1 MNIDARNLI
10 QFSFNQG
17 KTDNKY
23 NFDEKK
29 ASEDFQKIQ
38 GLLRQLDSQHIDGI
52 NSGDENAM
60 EIKLEDIKG
69 IHPMIYE
76 EIESL
81 QNFWKRYNKVKLD
94 VIAIKKQKEEVEK
107 QNEIL
112 KNYLQQYYDGFHVN
126 NVVMTNE
133 NPLLKID
140 KMTPNPKYYVVEEN
154 GTFDNTYQEGNKIV
168 FDTRKQKVLNYVHS
182 H

>member
-1 MNIDARNLI
+1 
-10 QFSFNQG
+10 
-17 KTDNKY
+17 
-23 NFDEKK
+23 
-29 ASEDFQKIQ
+29 
-38 GLLRQLDSQHIDGI
+38 
-52 NSGDENAM
+52 
-60 EIKLEDIKG
+60 
-69 IHPMIYE
+69 MIYE

>member
-1 MNIDARNLI
+1 MKILPNL
-10 QFSFNQG
+10 NW
-17 KTDNKY
+17 
-23 NFDEKK
+23 
-29 ASEDFQKIQ
+29 KI
-38 GLLRQLDSQHIDGI
+38 L
-52 NSGDENAM
+52 N
-60 EIKLEDIKG
+60 
-69 IHPMIYE
+69 E

-140 KMTPNPKYYVVEEN
+140 KMTPNPVYYVVEEN

-168 FDTRKQKVLNYVHS
+168 FDTRKQKVLNFVHS
-182 H
+182 K